1 MAVADF
7 AAQIKQGTKESH
19 SAAENTKFVA
29 SFLRGVLDPQEY
41 RKLIAN
47 FYYVYSAM
55 EEEVEALKDHPVVGK
70 INLPELPRKES
81 LKEDLSYYYGP
92 SWETEI
98 KQSEAC
104 VKYVNR
110 IREVAKDDPKLLVGH
125 HYTRYLGDLSG
136 GQILRGIAENSLKP
150 EKGKGLSFYDFSEIS
165 DSKKYKKVYRQLLDE
180 LDVAQHDVDNII
192 REANY
197 AFKLNMFM
205 FEELDGN
212 AFKSTLAYICC
223 LLYTSPSPRDGLL
236 SRMPSS
242 A

>member
-110 IREVAKDDPKLLVGH
+110 IREIAKDDPNLLVGH

-165 DSKKYKKVYRQLLDE
+165 DSKKYKKSYRQLLDE
-180 LDVAQHDVDNII
+180 LDVAQDDVDLII

-197 AFKLNMFM
+197 AFKLNMYM
-205 FEELDGN
+205 FEELEGS
-212 AFKSTLAYICC
+212 ASKSFVK
-223 LLYTSPSPRDGLL
+223 LLCNFVKSKLGLEK
-236 SRMPSS
+236 
-242 A
+242 

>member
-1 MAVADF
+1 MAVEDF

-29 SFLRGVLDPQEY
+29 SFLRDVLDPEEY

-47 FYYVYSAM
+47 FYFVYSAM

-110 IREVAKDDPKLLVGH
+110 IREIAKDDPKLLVGH

-165 DSKKYKKVYRQLLDE
+165 DSKNYKKVYRQLLDG
-180 LDVAQHDVDNII
+180 LDVGQDDVDNII

-197 AFKLNMFM
+197 AFKLNMYM
-205 FEELDGN
+205 FDELQGS
-212 AFKSTLAYICC
+212 ASKSFVK
-223 LLYTSPSPRDGLL
+223 LLCNFVKSKLGIEK
-236 SRMPSS
+236 
-242 A
+242 